1 MTIDTSVLVAASLG
15 YLGLLFL
22 LAEATE
28 RGWIPTRIAR
38 HPWVSA
44 LSLGVYASTWSYY
57 GSVGFA
63 RAEGLRFL
71 TIYFGVSLAC
81 LLIPVIWMRVLR
93 LSHKYRLAS

>member
-1 MTIDTSVLVAASLG
+1 MTFDSAVLLAIALS

-28 RGWIPTRIAR
+28 RGWIPARIAR
-38 HPWVSA
+38 HPWVGA

-63 RAEGLRFL
+63 GSEGYSYL
-71 TIYFGVSLAC
+71 TIYLGVTLAC
-81 LLIPVIWMRVLR
+81 LLTSP
-93 LSHKYRLAS
+93 AC